1 MGEFQ
6 QPFRGS
12 EALRDGQL
20 TRHGLRT
27 YRRLHRDVYVHRSA
41 EVTALSRARAAW
53 LWADGEAVLAGFS
66 AAAVHGT
73 RWIGGGDSATLIRRG
88 SRRSV
93 DGIEVRADALLPDEV
108 CRVGEMLVTTPAR
121 TAFDLGRW
129 LPVDRA
135 VEVLDALCHDTGLR
149 PAEISSVA
157 GRHRGERG
165 LASLR
170 DVVSLVD
177 PGAESPPETRTRL
190 VLIRAGLPAPETQI
204 PIEDRRGRVFAR
216 ADLGW
221 RRWKVLVEY
230 DGEHHWSDERQRTW
244 DIERMERLAE
254 LGWVVV
260 RVNAEQL
267 RRRPQVIVARVRDRL
282 RQAGAPV

>member
-1 MGEFQ
+1 MTLLI
-6 QPFRGS
+6 S
-12 EALRDGQL
+12 AI
-20 TRHGLRT
+20 
-27 YRRLHRDVYVHRSA
+27 RDVRYPQTRNSRLLSSA
-41 EVTALSRARAAW
+41 GLSGFDDGGIPATVPGIGSAARRAAHAARSTH
-53 LWADGEAVLAGFS
+53 LPAPAPGRVRAQKCRGDSTLPRTCRVAVANGEAVLAGFS

-73 RWIGGGDSATLIRRG
+73 RWIGGGESATLIRRG

-93 DGIEVRADALLPDEV
+93 DGIEVRADAFLPDEV
-108 CRVGEMLVTTPAR
+108 CRVGDMLVTTPAR
-121 TAFDLGRW
+121 TVFDLGRW

-135 VEVLDALCHDTGLR
+135 VEVLDTLCHDTGLR

-170 DVVSLVD
+170 NVVLLVD

-190 VLIRAGLPAPETQI
+190 VLIRGGLPAPETRI

-221 RRWKVLVEY
+221 RR
-230 DGEHHWSDERQRTW
+230 
-244 DIERMERLAE
+244 
-254 LGWVVV
+254 
-260 RVNAEQL
+260 
-267 RRRPQVIVARVRDRL
+267 
-282 RQAGAPV
+282 

>member
-1 MGEFQ
+1 MRVRTRRAREAASWPYLSACRCWLVDDRTSPVEGLHFHYPAAAQKCRVVLDVYPQFCAVTLLWMATCVIHRPGIRDVCRVPDCQGSTMGEFQ

-41 EVTALSRARAAW
+41 ELTALSRARAAW

-73 RWIGGGDSATLIRRG
+73 RWIGVGESATLIRRG

-121 TAFDLGRW
+121 QPSTWADGCPLIAPSRSSTPSATTPDCARRRFPRW
-129 LPVDRA
+129 PDGIGANVDSRRCVTSCRSWIPVPNPHR
-135 VEVLDALCHDTGLR
+135 
-149 PAEISSVA
+149 
-157 GRHRGERG
+157 RHA
-165 LASLR
+165 LAS
-170 DVVSLVD
+170 S
-177 PGAESPPETRTRL
+177 
-190 VLIRAGLPAPETQI
+190 
-204 PIEDRRGRVFAR
+204 
-216 ADLGW
+216 
-221 RRWKVLVEY
+221 
-230 DGEHHWSDERQRTW
+230 
-244 DIERMERLAE
+244 
-254 LGWVVV
+254 
-260 RVNAEQL
+260 
-267 RRRPQVIVARVRDRL
+267 
-282 RQAGAPV
+282 

>member
-1 MGEFQ
+1 MGEFG

-12 EALRDGQL
+12 EALRDGRL

-27 YRRLHRDVYVHRSA
+27 FRRMHRDVYVLGRV
-41 EVTALSRARAAW
+41 EVTAVSRARAAW
-53 LWADGEAVLAGFS
+53 LWANGEAVLAGFS

-73 RWIGGGDSATLIRRG
+73 RWIGGDESATLIRRG
-88 SRRSV
+88 SRCSV
-93 DGIEVRADALLPDEV
+93 DGIEVRADALLPDEECSV
-108 CRVGEMLVTTPAR
+108 DGMQVTTPAR

-135 VEVLDALCHDTGLR
+135 VEVLDALCHATGLR
-149 PAEISSVA
+149 PAEISAVA

-165 LASLR
+165 LARLR

-177 PGAESPPETRTRL
+177 PGAESPPVTRTRL
-190 VLIRAGLPAPETQI
+190 VVIRGGLPAPTTQI
-204 PIEDRRGRVFAR
+204 PIADRSGRIFAR

-221 RRWKVLVEY
+221 ERWKVLVEY

-267 RRRPQVIVARVRDRL
+267 HRRPQVIVTRVRDRL
-282 RQAGAPV
+282 RKAGAPV

>member
-27 YRRLHRDVYVHRSA
+27 YRRLAPGRVCAQKCRTDSA
-41 EVTALSRARAAW
+41 LTCTCRLGG
-53 LWADGEAVLAGFS
+53 DGEAVLAGFS

-73 RWIGGGDSATLIRRG
+73 RWIGVGESATLIRRG

-170 DVVSLVD
+170 DVVSFVD

-190 VLIRAGLPAPETQI
+190 VLIRGGLPAPETQI
-204 PIEDRRGRVFAR
+204 PDEDRRGRVFAR

>member
-1 MGEFQ
+1 M
-6 QPFRGS
+6 
-12 EALRDGQL
+12 
-20 TRHGLRT
+20 
-27 YRRLHRDVYVHRSA
+27 HRSA
-41 EVTALSRARAAW
+41 ELTALSRARAAW
-53 LWADGEAVLAGFS
+53 GGDGEAVLAGFS

-73 RWIGGGDSATLIRRG
+73 RWIGVGESATLIRRG

-190 VLIRAGLPAPETQI
+190 VLIRGGLPAPETQI

-254 LGWVVV
+254 LGRVVV

-267 RRRPQVIVARVRDRL
+267 RRRPQVIVARVRDRV

>member
-1 MGEFQ
+1 MGEVQ
-6 QPFRGS
+6 RPFRGS
-12 EALRDGQL
+12 EALRDGRL

-27 YRRLHRDVYVHRSA
+27 FRRLHRDVYVHRSV

-53 LWADGEAVLAGFS
+53 LWANGEAVLAGFS

-73 RWIGGGDSATLIRRG
+73 RWIGGGEPATLIRRG

-93 DGIEVRADALLPDEV
+93 DGIDVRADALLPDEV

-149 PAEISSVA
+149 PAEISAVA

-165 LASLR
+165 LASLCEVMR
-170 DVVSLVD
+170 RTADAHSTVAHGTAHSNPTTLVT
-177 PGAESPPETRTRL
+177 GCFRSGLEQHERA
-190 VLIRAGLPAPETQI
+190 VQLIHSGL
-204 PIEDRRGRVFAR
+204 
-216 ADLGW
+216 
-221 RRWKVLVEY
+221 
-230 DGEHHWSDERQRTW
+230 
-244 DIERMERLAE
+244 M
-254 LGWVVV
+254 
-260 RVNAEQL
+260 
-267 RRRPQVIVARVRDRL
+267 
-282 RQAGAPV
+282 